1 MSYEHKAQKQK
12 ALNAKQR
19 AAENFCPALAKLY
32 SELKVYIPS
41 HSTQLDILLARIKDA
56 DGKGQQ
62 AILNEFYTKCGS
74 AQNLTDAI
82 HQNLI
87 LVDEHAETT
96 PNFSF
101 PKCWS
106 RLTAS
111 PQKQLSTQFQFVV
124 KLANIALG

>member
-19 AAENFCPALAKLY
+19 AAENFGPALAKLY
-32 SELKVYIPS
+32 SELKVYMPS
-41 HSTQLDILLARIKDA
+41 HSTQLDIQLARIKDA
-56 DGKGQQ
+56 DEKEQQ
-62 AILNEFYTKCGS
+62 AILDEFYAKCGS
-74 AQNLTDAI
+74 VANLADAI

-87 LVDEHAETT
+87 VVDDHAETT

-106 RLTAS
+106 RLTAP
-111 PQKQLSTQFQFVV
+111 PQKKLSTQFQFVV
-124 KLANIALG
+124 KLANIALH